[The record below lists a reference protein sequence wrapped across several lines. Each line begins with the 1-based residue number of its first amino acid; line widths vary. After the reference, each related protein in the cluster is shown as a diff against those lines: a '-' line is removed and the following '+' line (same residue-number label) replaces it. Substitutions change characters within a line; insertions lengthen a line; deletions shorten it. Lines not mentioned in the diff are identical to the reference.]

1 MSLAGA
7 ASSAGSLLIIGA
19 GVRAV
24 SNALPR
30 RRILP
35 KPMFTG
41 KKFKTNQFK
50 ITPIKI
56 KPFKPIRF

>member
-1 MSLAGA
+1 MTLAGA
-7 ASSAGSLLIIGA
+7 ASSAGNLLIIGA
-19 GVRAV
+19 GVKAV

-41 KKFKTNQFK
+41 KKL
-50 ITPIKI
+50 KI
-56 KPFKPIRF
+56 KPFKIKPFKMRRF